1 MPIVGLLSLELHFPS
16 ARSLKDK
23 RTVLRSVK
31 DRLWKLNVSI
41 AEVDHQDLWQRARLS
56 VVAVGQSQSG
66 VEHSLD
72 AVVEE
77 IERRDPGLIVGTTLD
92 WLA

>member
-1 MPIVGLLSLELHFPS
+1 MPIVGLLSLELHFPG

-31 DRLWKLNVSI
+31 DRLRKLNVSI
-41 AEVDHQDLWQRARLS
+41 AEVEHQDLWQRARLG
-56 VVAVGQSQSG
+56 VVVVGQSQAG
-66 VEHSLD
+66 VEQSLD

-77 IERRDPGLIVGTTLD
+77 IERRDPGLIVGTKLD

>member
-1 MPIVGLLSLELHFPS
+1 VAIVGLLSLELHFPS

-31 DRLWKLNVSI
+31 DRLRKLNVSI
-41 AEVDHQDLWQRARLS
+41 AEVDHQDLWQRARLG
-56 VVAVGQSQSG
+56 VVAVGQSQAG
-66 VEHSLD
+66 VEQSLD
-72 AVVEE
+72 AVVEV